1 MNRQTDLLK
10 ATQLIEGLT
19 SMAVDIFY
27 INGEPDDPE
36 ASDLES
42 TIELVAEAQNLP
54 DEVLEKSRKAIAA
67 EREAIRREKDGGE
80 AAPAPREN
88 REETNVGSGIMS
100 MIWELFDTAVR
111 LDSQK
116 QREQTF
122 NSAQYIA
129 DFWGLEEQF
138 IAAKPAID
146 LHY

>member
-1 MNRQTDLLK
+1 MNRPTDLRK

-19 SMAVDIFY
+19 SMAVEIFY

-54 DEVLEKSRKAIAA
+54 NEVLEKNRKAIAA
-67 EREAIRREKDGGE
+67 EREATRREKEGE
-80 AAPAPREN
+80 EAVPAPQEN
-88 REETNVGSGIMS
+88 REEKNKGSDIMG

-111 LDSQK
+111 LDSQEK
-116 QREQTF
+116 REQIF

-138 IAAKPAID
+138 SV
-146 LHY
+146 

>member
-1 MNRQTDLLK
+1 MNRTTDSLK

-36 ASDLES
+36 AIDLES
-42 TIELVAEAQNLP
+42 TIELVAEAQSLP
-54 DEVLEKSRKAIAA
+54 GEVLEKSRKAIAA
-67 EREAIRREKDGGE
+67 EREAISREKNGE
-80 AAPAPREN
+80 EAVPVPQEN
-88 REETNVGSGIMS
+88 RKEKNVGSDIMA

-111 LDSQK
+111 LDSQDK
-116 QREQTF
+116 REQIF

-138 IAAKPAID
+138 SVANRR
-146 LHY
+146 